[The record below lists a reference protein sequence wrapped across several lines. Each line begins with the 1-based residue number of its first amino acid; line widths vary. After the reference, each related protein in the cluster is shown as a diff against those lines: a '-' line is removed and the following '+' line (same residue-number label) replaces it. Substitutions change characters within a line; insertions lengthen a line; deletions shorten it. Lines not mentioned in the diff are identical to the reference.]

1 MKNYQKILNFNG
13 FVLLPKI
20 FESSSIERAKNG
32 LWEVIKGRY
41 ETGIEPENR
50 FWNPGDNSK
59 NIIKIDKPHLSN
71 KALLD
76 LITTKS
82 FGQYIAKI
90 TNSIKI
96 QIWHTQAVWKPAG
109 GGENGNAGWHRDSQY
124 WPYWDS
130 SGLYTA
136 WIALSDVTIKSG
148 PVKFIEK
155 SNRWKSLRGLDFFD
169 KEVKKQELI
178 ISNTHKKFN
187 VSDAILKKGQVSIH
201 DALTYH
207 SSGPNESKRPRV
219 GMVVHFRNQNSRLK
233 KPSADEV
240 EYLKQL
246 KDYQRCPIIYEA

>member
-59 NIIKIDKPHLSN
+59 DIIKIDKPHLSN
-71 KALLD
+71 KALFD

-109 GGENGNAGWHRDSQY
+109 GGENGNAGWHRDAQY
-124 WPYWDS
+124 WPYWDP

-178 ISNTHKKFN
+178 ISKTHKKFN

>member
-20 FESSSIERAKNG
+20 FESSLIERAKNG

-59 NIIKIDKPHLSN
+59 DIIKIDKPHLSN

-82 FGQYIAKI
+82 FGKYIAKI

-109 GGENGNAGWHRDSQY
+109 GGENGNAGWHRDAQY

-178 ISNTHKKFN
+178 ISKIHKKFN

>member
-1 MKNYQKILNFNG
+1 M
-13 FVLLPKI
+13 
-20 FESSSIERAKNG
+20 
-32 LWEVIKGRY
+32 
-41 ETGIEPENR
+41 T
-50 FWNPGDNSK
+50 
-59 NIIKIDKPHLSN
+59 
-71 KALLD
+71 LLD

-109 GGENGNAGWHRDSQY
+109 GGENGNAGWHRDAQY

-178 ISNTHKKFN
+178 ISKTHKKFN
-187 VSDAILKKGQVSIH
+187 VFDAILKKGQVSIH

-219 GMVVHFRNQNSRLK
+219 GMVVHFRNQNSRMK
-233 KPSADEV
+233 KPSANEV